1 MEYGYIK
8 LWRNL
13 LDWKWKHSPEMVAVW
28 VHILL
33 TVNFQD
39 GKDGLKAGQVRIS
52 RKALAEGT
60 GLSER
65 TLRTCID
72 RLIEDGS
79 LAKDSSRQ
87 GAVYTVINWPERQ
100 KRDMDKP
107 SNENEAENRPT
118 GNYCESIEKQSFFFG
133 EVEET
138 DQRLSKTTNVS
149 TNENGKNGHQFDQ
162 RKNDTEPLK
171 NNDFFEQQQD
181 KPTNVS
187 TNDTQK
193 NDQQNDPFLN
203 KDIKKD
209 KKKGGIYTRATSP
222 LPLPVIDAMQKAKL
236 AITPSAKEKANEW
249 LEQYG
254 EEQTIAA
261 IERAIDH
268 ADERGVSPAY
278 VAAILRNENWQK
290 GRQEEKILYP
300 VPRIRGGEFVSQPEK
315 AESLYKIPFISGG
328 KIVDWR

>member
-1 MEYGYIK
+1 MANGGYIK

-100 KRDMDKP
+100 KRDMNKP

-138 DQRLSKTTNVS
+138 DQQLSKTTNVS
-149 TNENGKNGHQFDQ
+149 TNENGKNDQRFDQ
-162 RKNDTEPLK
+162 RKSNIEPLK
-171 NNDFFEQQQD
+171 NKDFFEQQQD
-181 KPTNVS
+181 ETTNVS
-187 TNDTQK
+187 TNQTQK

-203 KDIKKD
+203 NDIEKD
-209 KKKGGIYTRATSP
+209 KKKGIYTRTISP
-222 LPLPVIDAMQKAKL
+222 LPIPIVEVMK
-236 AITPSAKEKANEW
+236 KANLAPKTEKRVNEW
-249 LEQYG
+249 IEKYG

-261 IERAIDH
+261 IERAIDC

-278 VAAILRNENWQK
+278 VAAILRDEN
-290 GRQEEKILYP
+290 RQGEKSMYT
-300 VPRIRGGEFVSQPEK
+300 VPRIRGGEFVPQPEK